1 MKVDIKMNNYYFE
14 STGEIDSFLESV
26 IKIEVENVD
35 MDNIKYVDKEYEDN
49 LLIFTVNYFD
59 KPIAIVSILDDNLG
73 SSTVINYK
81 SISNLSEVGD
91 FKISDLKEFKELDD
105 TLPVEDLE
113 SSEMED
119 FNTNLKDS
127 DNNLEDVFTK

>member
-91 FKISDLKEFKELDD
+91 FKISDLKELKEVDD
-105 TLPVEDLE
+105 TLPIEDLE

>member
-81 SISNLSEVGD
+81 SISNLSEVGN
-91 FKISDLKEFKELDD
+91 FKISDLKEFKEVDD
-105 TLPVEDLE
+105 TLPVEDIE